1 MIHDLPKNLVEDSR
15 KLLQQG
21 ADYEKFFK
29 AALKKFGVNSPADFK
44 SDEDKKKFFDY
55 IDKNYKGE
63 KEEQVQEAD
72 ADPKKNRFGFVF
84 FDQGS
89 AKSAAK
95 AMMKHGTADV
105 TKTKAGM
112 FQVLFKGDDKKA
124 VGQATRIALKYMGE
138 EVDTWGETLDEAKK
152 SKYKS
157 KGMSKISQGIK
168 KIVSIEKKMGADVK
182 DIQAV
187 EKFLKSGLETE
198 MYDDM
203 EVLTPRSLKQLDKL
217 MSKIDTDPRD
227 GIAAAIE
234 KADPDLY
241 DMMFGY

>member
-112 FQVLFKGDDKKA
+112 FQVLFKGADKKA
-124 VGQATRIALKYMGE
+124 VAHATKIALRHMSE
-138 EVDTWGETLDEAKK
+138 DVDTWGENLDEAKK

-168 KIVSIEKKMGADVK
+168 KIISIEKKMGADVK

-227 GIAAAIE
+227 GIAQAIE

>member
-21 ADYEKFFK
+21 ADYEKFLN
-29 AALKKFGVNSPADFK
+29 ALKKFGVNSPADFK

-63 KEEQVQEAD
+63 KEEQVQKCLMPTQKRID
-72 ADPKKNRFGFVF
+72 LVLYSSIRGVQNRY
-84 FDQGS
+84 
-89 AKSAAK
+89 KT
-95 AMMKHGTADV
+95 MMKHGTADV

-187 EKFLKSGLETE
+187 EKFIKSGLETE

-234 KADPDLY
+234 KDS
-241 DMMFGY
+241 

>member
-1 MIHDLPKNLVEDSR
+1 MIRDLPKSLVEDSR

-55 IDKNYKGE
+55 TDKNYKGE
-63 KEEQVQEAD
+63 KEEQVQDAD
-72 ADPKKNRFGFVF
+72 ASPKKNRFGFVF

-95 AMMKHGTADV
+95 AMGKHGSTSIE
-105 TKTKAGM
+105 KTKAGM
-112 FQVLFKGDDKKA
+112 FQVLFKGVDRKA
-124 VGQATRIALKYMGE
+124 VGQATKIALKYMGE
-138 EVDTWGETLDEAKK
+138 SLQEAKK

-168 KIVSIEKKMGADVK
+168 KIVSIEKKEGADVK
-182 DIQAV
+182 DIQAL

-198 MYDDM
+198 MYDDDM
-203 EVLTPRSLKQLDKL
+203 QVLTPRSLKQLDKL
-217 MSKIDTDPRD
+217 MSAIDTDPRD
-227 GIAAAIE
+227 GIAQAIE

-241 DMMFGY
+241 DMMFGF

>member
-1 MIHDLPKNLVEDSR
+1 
-15 KLLQQG
+15 
-21 ADYEKFFK
+21 
-29 AALKKFGVNSPADFK
+29 
-44 SDEDKKKFFDY
+44 
-55 IDKNYKGE
+55 
-63 KEEQVQEAD
+63 
-72 ADPKKNRFGFVF
+72 
-84 FDQGS
+84 
-89 AKSAAK
+89 
-95 AMMKHGTADV
+95 MMKHGTADV

-112 FQVLFKGDDKKA
+112 FQVLFKGEDKKA

-187 EKFLKSGLETE
+187 EKFIKSGLETE

>member
-95 AMMKHGTADV
+95 AMDKHGSTSIQ
-105 TKTKAGM
+105 KTKAGM
-112 FQVLFKGDDKKA
+112 FQVLFKGNDRKSVGKA
-124 VGQATRIALKYMGE
+124 TTIALKYMGE
-138 EVDTWGETLDEAKK
+138 EVDTWGENLDEAKK